1 MDNTVSEMRQK
12 MQKALLVLQDDLA
25 TVRTG
30 RAMPSL
36 VENVVVS
43 VYTGTQRLKVKELAT
58 ISVSDPQTLVLQPFD
73 PSIAA
78 EMQKGIME
86 ANIGLTPSSDG
97 NIIRISIPPLSEERR
112 KDLIKLMR
120 QKLENGKITIRQIR
134 QDARNVVRKQ
144 HLDKEIS
151 EEQMFRTDQEIQKI
165 TDEIILVVDEMGS
178 KKEQELMQI

>member
-1 MDNTVSEMRQK
+1 MDDTVSEMRNK

-36 VENVVVS
+36 VENIVVS

-58 ISVSDPQTLVLQPFD
+58 IAASDPQTLVLAPFD
-73 PSIAA
+73 PSITD
-78 EMQKGIME
+78 EIQKGIME

-97 NIIRISIPPLSEERR
+97 NVIRISIPPLSQERR
-112 KDLIKLMR
+112 KDLIKLMK
-120 QKLENGKITIRQIR
+120 QKLESGKITIRQIR

-144 HLDKEIS
+144 HLDKVIS
-151 EEQMFRTDQEIQKI
+151 EEQMYRKDQEIQKI
-165 TDEIILVVDEMGS
+165 TDEIILAVDEMGS